1 MNSFLLVAMLQFAE
15 KEGFQ
20 YIKERLSTGGLDAPV
35 SGYCW
40 STLNF
45 SCSESCLHWI
55 EYLSMLIGGS
65 HTMQVTCHSQLC
77 LVL

>member
-35 SGYCW
+35 SGYC
-40 STLNF
+40 
-45 SCSESCLHWI
+45 
-55 EYLSMLIGGS
+55 
-65 HTMQVTCHSQLC
+65 
-77 LVL
+77 